1 MNASDKPDAFF
12 ENTKL
17 RYAVTQSSSFAPS
30 TVMKY
35 HYLVIAL
42 AGNDIQMN
50 HPDIKRRNE
59 LEPLMLDKYSLWCD
73 KISTTFR
80 NLIIPPK

>member
-1 MNASDKPDAFF
+1 
-12 ENTKL
+12 
-17 RYAVTQSSSFAPS
+17 
-30 TVMKY
+30 MKY